1 MIKKNVLF
9 LTFLLSLFL
18 TFVSQAQ
25 EVNYRHF
32 VNDDGEIVFIQKL
45 EWKKYENID
54 HYRIEL
60 EEIDKTSKKATVLDK
75 NIEENSIELTLKS
88 GTYRYRISVF
98 NVLGKLEARSNW
110 LEFEVFKA
118 TKPKITSVLPN
129 EIEFYETD
137 ENKVF
142 TIELSGENL
151 LRESKYRIID
161 KGGMTEGKLVFANG
175 DCAKLNFD
183 FTGFQSGEY
192 EIFVKNPGG
201 LEEKISINVLV
212 KEIEP
217 PEPEEPEEPEEVPI
231 EEEPEE
237 IQEPEQQ
244 EAPKIEDEEL
254 EENPEVEKNEDTPQ
268 IEEKSEQQKEP
279 ENEQIKEDSP
289 IEDKPE
295 PVQTKEEPQIKD
307 EPEPEKKE
315 KEKLV
320 LDFDLDV
327 ALGTAFVYQVMGKQY
342 IDGKFYKEF
351 FGKDFIF
358 PVISGKI
365 SFLPFKTNFGNFGI
379 GLSGDFA
386 QVKVSKDRRFKSYD
400 LSGNIISGVG
410 LLVYQKPLS
419 TKFTLELHSGAG
431 ISLMNNFT
439 YSYSTPRGNYDSKS
453 LNSTSTIIDAGFSVQ
468 FNIYKGLFAEIGS
481 DFVYNT
487 SLSIGNLEPKIH
499 LGWKF

>member
-212 KEIEP
+212 KEIET
-217 PEPEEPEEPEEVPI
+217 PEPE
-231 EEEPEE
+231 
-237 IQEPEQQ
+237 EPEQQ
-244 EAPKIEDEEL
+244 EAPTIEEEEL

-268 IEEKSEQQKEP
+268 IEEKSEQQK
-279 ENEQIKEDSP
+279 
-289 IEDKPE
+289 
-295 PVQTKEEPQIKD
+295 
-307 EPEPEKKE
+307 EPEKKE

-351 FGKDFIF
+351 FGKDFIV
-358 PVISGKI
+358 PVFSGKI
-365 SFLPFKTNFGNFGI
+365 SFLPFKTQLGNFGI

-386 QVKVSKDRRFKSYD
+386 QIKANKDRRFKSYD